1 MITRDLTRNP
11 AKKGCILTVAS
22 NLQIIFSRSRKNSR
36 RKIRMT
42 RILAAITIA
51 ALMLTGA
58 VPSFAE
64 TLKASDVKVSPSAK
78 INWEDGP
85 SVIGTS
91 AIIMDAG
98 SGDILYEKNIHDKR
112 DPASI
117 TKVLNCLVVLE
128 TMDLDEEVTVTEEPV
143 KIGCNI
149 DLKVGETITVEELL
163 YAIMLPSANDAAE
176 VLAIAAG
183 GSIDN
188 FCDMMNE
195 RAARCGAVETNF
207 TNPNGLNTWG
217 QENHRTSAY
226 DLAMITKEAMTNPM
240 FRKLVSTKRH
250 TIPATNMSEARKLR
264 TTNYCMMEGKKLKTV
279 TINGEERSIV
289 YKGCKGIKT
298 GSTGTAG
305 ECYCGYAKRGNT
317 ALIAITLNATTM
329 EERFSDV
336 IQLWDYGFSKYS
348 TYTVAQSTT
357 PIDDVKVKRGDKSK
371 IEVGIKNDMDIT
383 LNKGYDKEKITS
395 ELKLNEAAL
404 EVPVKKGQVLG
415 TFTGYKEGAPVA
427 CQDVYA
433 LESVGKGG
441 PLSYIGIADEDL
453 PFFFIGLI
461 SIIIVLILIR
471 IVLVK
476 MRRNKKM
483 RRRAQRQ
490 RSVRRRER
498 EKEKNP
504 FDF

>member
-1 MITRDLTRNP
+1 
-11 AKKGCILTVAS
+11 
-22 NLQIIFSRSRKNSR
+22 
-36 RKIRMT
+36 MT
-42 RILAAITIA
+42 A
-51 ALMLTGA
+51 ALVLMGA

-64 TLKASDVKVSPSAK
+64 SVKASDIKLSSSAN
-78 INWEDGP
+78 INWDDGP
-85 SVIGTS
+85 AVMGTS

-98 SGDILYEKNIHDKR
+98 SGEILYEKNIHDRR

-117 TKVLNCLVVLE
+117 TKMLNCLVVLE
-128 TMDLDEEVTVTEEPV
+128 TLDLNQEITVGEEPI
-143 KIGCNI
+143 KIGNNI
-149 DLKVGETITVEELL
+149 DLKPGETIKVEELL

-183 GSIDN
+183 GSVEN

-195 RAARCGAVETNF
+195 RAARCGAVETHY

-226 DLAMITKEAMTNPM
+226 DLAMIAREAMKNPM

-250 TIPATNMSEARKLR
+250 TIPATNMSEARHLR

-279 TINGEERSIV
+279 TINGQERSIL

-317 ALIAITLNATTM
+317 AFIAITLNASTM

-336 IQLWDYGFSKYS
+336 IQLWDYGFSKYR
-348 TYTVAQSTT
+348 TYTVASSKT
-357 PIDDVKVKRGDKSK
+357 PIDDVHVKRGNKSK
-371 IEVGIKNDMDIT
+371 VEVGLASDMDLT

-395 ELKLNEAAL
+395 QLDLDDNAM
-404 EVPVKKGQVLG
+404 EVPIKKGDTLG
-415 TFTGYKEGAPVA
+415 TLTAYKEGTPVA
-427 CQDVYA
+427 RQEVYA
-433 LESVGKGG
+433 LENVKKGG

-453 PFFFIGLI
+453 PFFFAGLI
-461 SIIIVLILIR
+461 SIIIILILIR
-471 IVLVK
+471 IIMVK
-476 MRRNKKM
+476 MKKNKKA
-483 RRRAQRQ
+483 RRRAQRE
-490 RSVRRRER
+490 RNLRRRER

-504 FDF
+504 FDL